1 MSLNTNWVLQV
12 DSVIYK
18 FLKKIPRHNAER
30 LLAVVK
36 ELSVDPFSGDIK
48 KMSGEDNVWRKRVG
62 AYRIRYELIKEEK
75 IIYVF
80 QIERRTSK
88 TY

>member
-18 FLKKIPRHNAER
+18 FLKKIPRHNAKR

-36 ELSVDPFSGDIK
+36 ELSADPFSGDIK

>member
-36 ELSVDPFSGDIK
+36 ELSADPFSGDIK

>member
-1 MSLNTNWVLQV
+1 
-12 DSVIYK
+12 
-18 FLKKIPRHNAER
+18 
-30 LLAVVK
+30 
-36 ELSVDPFSGDIK
+36 
-48 KMSGEDNVWRKRVG
+48 MSGEDNVWRKRVG